1 MIDQIDKNIYNSLD
15 FLPEGYFIVNKEFK
29 VLYWNKSLEVLTN
42 VSKGEIINQ
51 KLDAIFPNFGLP
63 VYQKR
68 IEPIFTGGPP
78 VIFSGKLHK
87 KLFTKK
93 ENEEGHF
100 FRITISTLPLDGGIS
115 NALFSIEDRTE
126 IYSQIDELFSIK
138 EKAINEIHEKERIHK
153 KLLNQHK
160 EIEEAFATLSV
171 KNQEI
176 EIQKQRL
183 QELNATKDKFFSI
196 LAHDLI
202 SPFNALLGLSE
213 IMIKHVKAHSN
224 PELNLYI
231 ELQNQTLKQTFSLLE
246 NLLEWSR
253 TQTGGIKYT
262 PKTIA
267 LKQIVADNVELHNLK
282 FSEKRIEPEILIDNS
297 ILVYVDPNMLS
308 TILRNL
314 ISNTIKFTPTN
325 GKVQISASEFSGNTE
340 NPNKLVKIAI
350 SDTGTGISKEN
361 QQRLF
366 RIEENFTTYGT
377 NNEKGTGLGLIL
389 CKDFVEING
398 GKIWVESDPN
408 SKMDGKGTTFF
419 FTIPR
424 V

>member
-1 MIDQIDKNIYNSLD
+1 
-15 FLPEGYFIVNKEFK
+15 
-29 VLYWNKSLEVLTN
+29 
-42 VSKGEIINQ
+42 
-51 KLDAIFPNFGLP
+51 
-63 VYQKR
+63 
-68 IEPIFTGGPP
+68 
-78 VIFSGKLHK
+78 
-87 KLFTKK
+87 
-93 ENEEGHF
+93 
-100 FRITISTLPLDGGIS
+100 
-115 NALFSIEDRTE
+115 
-126 IYSQIDELFSIK
+126 
-138 EKAINEIHEKERIHK
+138 
-153 KLLNQHK
+153 
-160 EIEEAFATLSV
+160 
-171 KNQEI
+171 
-176 EIQKQRL
+176 
-183 QELNATKDKFFSI
+183 
-196 LAHDLI
+196 
-202 SPFNALLGLSE
+202 
-213 IMIKHVKAHSN
+213 MIKHVKAHSN